1 MTQPLLRVGTLLLAV
16 AILLTGHGLQLT
28 LLPMRADLL
37 GWSTSAIG
45 LTGSAYFLG
54 FVIGCLLI
62 PAIVAT
68 VAHIRTFMVMA
79 AIATIALLG
88 TGVFE
93 TVGAW
98 MALRF
103 CTGFAFSGLYM
114 VIESWIS
121 EATPREY
128 RGRVLAVY
136 AMISLLAMV
145 VGQTLLGLSNA
156 GDHRLLSGGAMI
168 LALAIIPIGLTRMPA
183 PPAIAQP
190 RFSPRVLARASR
202 VAVVSVLFG
211 GLVTGSL
218 WAVGPIVGR
227 SLGLDPAGVGLMM
240 SAALIGGALAQFPLG
255 RLSDRTDRRTI
266 IAGLL
271 CLGAFV
277 GLAGSQFATAS
288 PTVVYLLM
296 FFVGATSFPLYA
308 LCIATASDGTDLSM
322 IQITSSILIMN
333 SIGSVL
339 GPLLVAPVVGYYG
352 GAGFYL
358 FTAVCMV
365 LGAVWAVY
373 RIRHVE
379 RPKHHEHRFQS
390 LPKTSPMV
398 AELADEDF
406 APENR
411 GEESPA
417 ADDDQ
422 FPDDDAVDDRVHAP
436 RRDDAQPAA
445 GGATVPARSR

>member
-1 MTQPLLRVGTLLLAV
+1 MTQPLLRVATLLLAV

-28 LLPMRADLL
+28 LLPMRADQL

-54 FVIGCLLI
+54 FVIGCLQI
-62 PAIVAT
+62 PAIVST

-156 GDHRLLSGGAMI
+156 GDPRLLIGGAMI

-183 PPAIAQP
+183 PPAITQP

-211 GLVTGSL
+211 GLVTGAL
-218 WAVGPIVGR
+218 WAVGPVVGK
-227 SLGLDPAGVGLMM
+227 SLGLEPGGIGLMI
-240 SAALIGGALAQFPLG
+240 SAALVGGALAQFPLG
-255 RLSDRTDRRTI
+255 RLSDRTDRRNI
-266 IAGLL
+266 IAGLF

-277 GLAGSQFATAS
+277 GLAGSQFTPGS
-288 PTVVYLLM
+288 PKILYLLM

-308 LCIATASDGTDLSM
+308 LCVATASDSPDLSM

-339 GPLLVAPVVGYYG
+339 GPVMVAPLVGYYG
-352 GAGFYL
+352 GVGFFL
-358 FTAVCMV
+358 FEAICMV
-365 LGAVWAVY
+365 LGGSWAVY
-373 RIRHVE
+373 RIRRVD
-379 RPKHHEHRFQS
+379 RPKQHEHRFQV
-390 LPKTSPMV
+390 LPKTSAVV
-398 AELADEDF
+398 AELAAEEAAF
-406 APENR
+406 APAGR
-411 GEESPA
+411 VAESSTI
-417 ADDDQ
+417 DDEPC
-422 FPDDDAVDDRVHAP
+422 PDDDVA
-436 RRDDAQPAA
+436 RDCA
-445 GGATVPARSR
+445 